1 MGESLLRSCDSKL
14 LKAERFVK
22 EFEGL
27 EGKLKFDCNRLG
39 RPLEYGRSGDQKA
52 ISNDNEAY
60 KDKCSRARRWW
71 SHGSTIALLR
81 DCRVHAACEV
91 KAGIHALRM
100 RLRTR
105 RPGKEISMK
114 KAVAMVVAICAVC
127 VALPSRAQ
135 VKMTRDQ
142 ILFYTSEWKGDRF
155 PDGRPKLPDALLK
168 RAVDMTIEDVW
179 EYLRAHGYRN
189 QYEGGW
195 QALHMDKPF
204 AGRALTAQYMP
215 TRPDMQK
222 AITAE
227 GKAEGRVSGTN
238 SWPINELQIGD
249 VYVADGFG
257 KVIEGTLIGSN
268 LGNAV
273 AAHTHTG
280 FVFDAG
286 IRDQEE
292 NREIPDFN
300 GFYRGYDPSAW
311 ADMELTG
318 INVPVRIGRAVVL
331 PGDLV
336 LAKPEGVLFVPA
348 ILAEDA
354 ISTAEFTAL
363 TDDYNFELNREG
375 KNGAQFEG
383 GWTPAKYDAFAKWI
397 DAHPDKLKMPRS
409 EFDALLAKAKQPR
422 P

>member
-1 MGESLLRSCDSKL
+1 MKN
-14 LKAERFVK
+14 V
-22 EFEGL
+22 
-27 EGKLKFDCNRLG
+27 LG
-39 RPLEYGRSGDQKA
+39 
-52 ISNDNEAY
+52 
-60 KDKCSRARRWW
+60 
-71 SHGSTIALLR
+71 IAL
-81 DCRVHAACEV
+81 
-91 KAGIHALRM
+91 AL
-100 RLRTR
+100 
-105 RPGKEISMK
+105 
-114 KAVAMVVAICAVC
+114 CAFLWT
-127 VALPSRAQ
+127 APAYSQ

-142 ILFYTSEWKGDRF
+142 ILFYTSEWKGERF
-155 PDGRPKLPDALLK
+155 LDGRPKLPDSLLK

-179 EYLRAHGYRN
+179 EYLRDHGYRN
-189 QYEGGW
+189 QFEANW
-195 QALHMDKPF
+195 QALHIDKPF

-222 AITAE
+222 AILAE
-227 GKAEGRVSGTN
+227 GKAEGRISGTN
-238 SWPINELQIGD
+238 SWPINELQVGD

-257 KVIEGTLIGSN
+257 KIIEGTLIGSN

-280 FVFDAG
+280 FVFDGG

-292 NREIPDFN
+292 NREIPNFN

-336 LAKPEGVLFVPA
+336 LAKPEGVLFIPA
-348 ILAEDA
+348 ILAEQA
-354 ISTAEFTAL
+354 IGHAEFTSL

-397 DAHPDKLKMPRS
+397 DAHPEKLKMPRS
-409 EFDALLAKAKQPR
+409 EFDELLRNAKQPKTGR
-422 P
+422 NAPTPDAEP